1 MDKQPAGERDEEFS
15 GTPFDDFPG
24 GRGKRTLHLAPLAA
38 FLRILSGIALAT
50 AFASAAGILILDA
63 IHWFRPDL
71 SWKLKSALP
80 LICIGVSYALLQ
92 FTVPRAPGE
101 FCLSLA
107 VSLAFVL
114 WGVEQFIPVP
124 QIASRIDDLVV
135 FLFVL
140 DLSIVIWG
148 QLRQRRIQGLGSI
161 F

>member
-1 MDKQPAGERDEEFS
+1 MDKRPADERDEDFS

-24 GRGKRTLHLAPLAA
+24 RRGKRTLHLAPLAA
-38 FLRILSGIALAT
+38 VLRILSAVALAT
-50 AFASAAGILILDA
+50 AFASAAGILILDG
-63 IHWFRPDL
+63 IHWLRPDL
-71 SWKLKSALP
+71 SWKVKSALP

-92 FTVPRAPGE
+92 FTVPRTLRE

-114 WGVEQFIPVP
+114 WGVEQFVPAP

-140 DLSIVIWG
+140 DLSIVIRG
-148 QLRQRRIQGLGSI
+148 QLRQRFGAPSL
-161 F
+161 